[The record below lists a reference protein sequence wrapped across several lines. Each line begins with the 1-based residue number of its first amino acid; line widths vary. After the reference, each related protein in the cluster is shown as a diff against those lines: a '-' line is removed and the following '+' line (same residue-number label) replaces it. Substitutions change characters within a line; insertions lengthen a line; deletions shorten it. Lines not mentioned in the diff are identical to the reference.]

1 METETAKKLRVVK
14 FLYGGAF
21 DEDGDILLVT
31 DGDNIRLSGSAVYLA
46 DVCQFIDERWIPN
59 FLARKLEIETGITSV
74 INGLGILSIKEKTQ
88 PLGATYTVYTSNFKE
103 EHSAV
108 IIGVVQNKWATNVKA
123 LFADVHD
130 FLELVKNDSIDRAQ
144 EILILRI
151 FASRDCPNNYHRKVA
166 GEELQ
171 KKYK

>member
-1 METETAKKLRVVK
+1 MEAETAKKLRVIK
-14 FLYGGAF
+14 HLYGASF

-31 DGDNIRLSGSAVYLA
+31 NGNDIRLSGGAVYLA
-46 DVCQFIDERWIPN
+46 DVCQFIDERWIPD
-59 FLARKLEIETGITSV
+59 FLARKLEIETGVVSI

-88 PLGATYTVYTSNFKE
+88 PLGATYTVYANNFKE

-108 IIGVVQNKWATNVKA
+108 ILGVVQNKWATNAKA

-130 FLELVKNDSIDRAQ
+130 FFELVKNGSINRAQ
-144 EILILRI
+144 ETLILRI